1 MLNISSDEDFDYTPV
16 IPAIS
21 KPCEVDCTQGYVHR
35 VTGTA
40 IEAVSQEEVDRRRA
54 ERLARLVVKTPS
66 RKRSGRKRRST
77 LLDPVVAPPEYD
89 VGPPAPPPSP
99 RYCGH
104 MDARCLDLAV
114 KCGLV
119 DDLGYPVGA
128 MKRMNVCGDGSVT
141 DVDSN
146 ERFAIVGC
154 EEGQRRLEVSVT

>member
-104 MDARCLDLAV
+104 MDARCLDLGV

-119 DDLGYPVGA
+119 DDLGYPVCA
-128 MKRMNVCGDGSVT
+128 MKRLHVCGDDTVK
-141 DVDSN
+141 DVDTD
-146 ERFAIVGC
+146 ERYCVVERDDGQKRLDVCVG
-154 EEGQRRLEVSVT
+154 